1 MSDLSPFLHPT
12 EPKTSDD
19 LNEMNRLTAEL
30 ANKFAPSY
38 FEVNNDVTLTD
49 EELDDLRDLAAS
61 DATQLINYLDP
72 LLREKQD
79 SLNRQVEAIESIAS
93 QARNL
98 AQSTAR
104 EANILKEQLEFAK
117 SEAESAKKE
126 ALFAK
131 ATSIIAILISIAAI
145 VVPII
150 IG

>member
-1 MSDLSPFLHPT
+1 MSDLSPFLYPT

-19 LNEMNRLTAEL
+19 SAEMSRLNAEL
-30 ANKFAPSY
+30 ANKFSPSY
-38 FEVNNDVTLTD
+38 FEINNDVTLTD
-49 EELDDLRDLAAS
+49 EELDDLRNLAAG

-98 AQSTAR
+98 AQSTSR

-117 SEAESAKKE
+117 SEAEPAKKE

>member
-1 MSDLSPFLHPT
+1 MSDLSPFLYPT

-19 LNEMNRLTAEL
+19 SAEMSRLNAEL
-30 ANKFAPSY
+30 ANKFSPSY
-38 FEVNNDVTLTD
+38 FEINNDVTLTD
-49 EELDDLRDLAAS
+49 EELDDLRNLAAS
-61 DATQLINYLDP
+61 DAAQLINYLDP

>member
-1 MSDLSPFLHPT
+1 MSDLSPFLYPT

-19 LNEMNRLTAEL
+19 SAEMSRLNAEL
-30 ANKFAPSY
+30 ANKFSPSY
-38 FEVNNDVTLTD
+38 FEINNDVTLTD
-49 EELDDLRDLAAS
+49 EELDDLRNLAAG

-79 SLNRQVEAIESIAS
+79 SLNRQVEAIESIAF

>member
-19 LNEMNRLTAEL
+19 SAEMSRLNAEL
-30 ANKFAPSY
+30 ANKFSPSY
-38 FEVNNDVTLTD
+38 FEINNDVTLTD
-49 EELDDLRDLAAS
+49 EELDDLRNLAAS
-61 DATQLINYLDP
+61 DAAQLINYLDP

-104 EANILKEQLEFAK
+104 EANILKEHKHRSHRCAYNNRIIKAIPLITNATTA
-117 SEAESAKKE
+117 SIPASR
-126 ALFAK
+126 LFW
-131 ATSIIAILISIAAI
+131 
-145 VVPII
+145 
-150 IG
+150 

>member
-19 LNEMNRLTAEL
+19 SAKMSRLNAEL

-49 EELDDLRDLAAS
+49 EELDDLRNLAAS

-117 SEAESAKKE
+117 SETESAKKD

>member
-1 MSDLSPFLHPT
+1 MSDLSPFLYPT

-19 LNEMNRLTAEL
+19 SAEMSRLNAEL
-30 ANKFAPSY
+30 ANKFSPSY
-38 FEVNNDVTLTD
+38 FEINNDVTLTD
-49 EELDDLRDLAAS
+49 EELDDLRNLAAG

-104 EANILKEQLEFAK
+104 EANILKEQLEFA
-117 SEAESAKKE
+117 
-126 ALFAK
+126 
-131 ATSIIAILISIAAI
+131 AI

>member
-1 MSDLSPFLHPT
+1 MSDLSPFLYPT

-19 LNEMNRLTAEL
+19 SAEMSRLNAEL
-30 ANKFAPSY
+30 ANKFSPSY
-38 FEVNNDVTLTD
+38 FEINNDVTLTD
-49 EELDDLRDLAAS
+49 EELDDLRNLAAG

-104 EANILKEQLEFAK
+104 EANILKEQL
-117 SEAESAKKE
+117 
-126 ALFAK
+126 
-131 ATSIIAILISIAAI
+131 
-145 VVPII
+145 
-150 IG
+150 

>member
-1 MSDLSPFLHPT
+1 MSDLSPFLYPT

-30 ANKFAPSY
+30 VNKFAPSY

-49 EELDDLRDLAAS
+49 EELDDLRNLAAG
-61 DATQLINYLDP
+61 DAAQLINYLDP

-98 AQSTAR
+98 A
-104 EANILKEQLEFAK
+104 
-117 SEAESAKKE
+117 
-126 ALFAK
+126 
-131 ATSIIAILISIAAI
+131 
-145 VVPII
+145 
-150 IG
+150 